1 MNKLEQEAAKIADVE
16 VDMMQ
21 QTGYITIREVEEY
34 KKRLKEKIINI
45 AKTNNTDALEAFEKA
60 ANGQAT
66 KIIVPSDIAGMA
78 GLAKGIVESVKEDQ

>member
-1 MNKLEQEAAKIADVE
+1 MNKLEQEATKIADVE

-45 AKTNNTDALEAFEKA
+45 AKTNNTDALEAFEK
-60 ANGQAT
+60 
-66 KIIVPSDIAGMA
+66 M
-78 GLAKGIVESVKEDQ
+78 VKDVFLV

>member
-1 MNKLEQEAAKIADVE
+1 MSKLEQEAAKIADVE

-45 AKTNNTDALEAFEKA
+45 AKTNNTDALEAFEK
-60 ANGQAT
+60 
-66 KIIVPSDIAGMA
+66 M
-78 GLAKGIVESVKEDQ
+78 VKDVLLV

>member
-1 MNKLEQEAAKIADVE
+1 MNKLEQEAAKIAEVE

-45 AKTNNTDALEAFEKA
+45 AKTNNTDALEAFEK
-60 ANGQAT
+60 
-66 KIIVPSDIAGMA
+66 M
-78 GLAKGIVESVKEDQ
+78 VKDVFLV

>member
-21 QTGYITIREVEEY
+21 HTGYITIREVEEY

-45 AKTNNTDALEAFEKA
+45 AKTNNTDALEAFEK
-60 ANGQAT
+60 
-66 KIIVPSDIAGMA
+66 M
-78 GLAKGIVESVKEDQ
+78 VKDVFLV

>member
-21 QTGYITIREVEEY
+21 YTGYITIREVEEY

-45 AKTNNTDALEAFEKA
+45 AKTNNTDALETFEK
-60 ANGQAT
+60 
-66 KIIVPSDIAGMA
+66 M
-78 GLAKGIVESVKEDQ
+78 VKDVFLV

>member
-21 QTGYITIREVEEY
+21 YTGYITIREVEEY

-45 AKTNNTDALEAFEKA
+45 AKTNNTDALGAFEKMV
-60 ANGQAT
+60 
-66 KIIVPSDIAGMA
+66 KDVP
-78 GLAKGIVESVKEDQ
+78 LV

>member
-21 QTGYITIREVEEY
+21 YTGYITIREVEEY

-45 AKTNNTDALEAFEKA
+45 AKTNNTDALEAFEK
-60 ANGQAT
+60 
-66 KIIVPSDIAGMA
+66 M
-78 GLAKGIVESVKEDQ
+78 VKDVFLV

>member
-1 MNKLEQEAAKIADVE
+1 MNKLEQEASKIADVE

-45 AKTNNTDALEAFEKA
+45 AKTNNTDALEAFEK
-60 ANGQAT
+60 
-66 KIIVPSDIAGMA
+66 M
-78 GLAKGIVESVKEDQ
+78 VKDVFLV

>member
-45 AKTNNTDALEAFEKA
+45 AKTNNTDALEAFEK
-60 ANGQAT
+60 
-66 KIIVPSDIAGMA
+66 M
-78 GLAKGIVESVKEDQ
+78 VKDVFLLV

>member
-21 QTGYITIREVEEY
+21 YTGYITIIEGEEY

-45 AKTNNTDALEAFEKA
+45 AKTNNTDALEAFEK
-60 ANGQAT
+60 
-66 KIIVPSDIAGMA
+66 M
-78 GLAKGIVESVKEDQ
+78 VKDVFLV

>member
-21 QTGYITIREVEEY
+21 NTGYITIREVEEY

-45 AKTNNTDALEAFEKA
+45 AKTNNTDALEAFEK
-60 ANGQAT
+60 
-66 KIIVPSDIAGMA
+66 M
-78 GLAKGIVESVKEDQ
+78 VKDVFLV

>member
-34 KKRLKEKIINI
+34 KKRLKEKIIKI
-45 AKTNNTDALEAFEKA
+45 AKTNNTDALEAFEKM
-60 ANGQAT
+60 
-66 KIIVPSDIAGMA
+66 V
-78 GLAKGIVESVKEDQ
+78 KGVFLV

>member
-21 QTGYITIREVEEY
+21 STGYITIREVEEY

-45 AKTNNTDALEAFEKA
+45 AKTNNTDALEAFEK
-60 ANGQAT
+60 
-66 KIIVPSDIAGMA
+66 M
-78 GLAKGIVESVKEDQ
+78 VKDVFLV

>member
-45 AKTNNTDALEAFEKA
+45 AKTNNTDALEAFEK
-60 ANGQAT
+60 
-66 KIIVPSDIAGMA
+66 M
-78 GLAKGIVESVKEDQ
+78 VKDVFLL

>member
-45 AKTNNTDALEAFEKA
+45 AKTNNTDALEAFEK
-60 ANGQAT
+60 
-66 KIIVPSDIAGMA
+66 IVKDVF
-78 GLAKGIVESVKEDQ
+78 LV

>member
-21 QTGYITIREVEEY
+21 QTGYITIREVEEH

-45 AKTNNTDALEAFEKA
+45 AKTNNTDALEAFEK
-60 ANGQAT
+60 
-66 KIIVPSDIAGMA
+66 M
-78 GLAKGIVESVKEDQ
+78 VKDVFLV

>member
-1 MNKLEQEAAKIADVE
+1 MNKLEQEAAKISDVE

-45 AKTNNTDALEAFEKA
+45 AKTNNTDALEAFEK
-60 ANGQAT
+60 
-66 KIIVPSDIAGMA
+66 M
-78 GLAKGIVESVKEDQ
+78 VKDVFLV

>member
-1 MNKLEQEAAKIADVE
+1 MNAIEIKNLSYSYKGEKGEVVMNKLEQEAAKIAEVE

-45 AKTNNTDALEAFEKA
+45 AKTNNTDALLAFEK
-60 ANGQAT
+60 
-66 KIIVPSDIAGMA
+66 M
-78 GLAKGIVESVKEDQ
+78 VKDVFLV

>member
-45 AKTNNTDALEAFEKA
+45 AKTNNTDALVAFEK
-60 ANGQAT
+60 
-66 KIIVPSDIAGMA
+66 M
-78 GLAKGIVESVKEDQ
+78 VKDVFLV

>member
-1 MNKLEQEAAKIADVE
+1 MSKLEQEATKIADVE

-45 AKTNNTDALEAFEKA
+45 AKTNNTDALEAFEK
-60 ANGQAT
+60 
-66 KIIVPSDIAGMA
+66 M
-78 GLAKGIVESVKEDQ
+78 VKDVFLLV

>member
-1 MNKLEQEAAKIADVE
+1 MNKLEQEAAKIAEVE

-45 AKTNNTDALEAFEKA
+45 AKTNNTDALCAFEK
-60 ANGQAT
+60 
-66 KIIVPSDIAGMA
+66 M
-78 GLAKGIVESVKEDQ
+78 VKDVFLV

>member
-45 AKTNNTDALEAFEKA
+45 AKTNNTDALDAFEK
-60 ANGQAT
+60 
-66 KIIVPSDIAGMA
+66 M
-78 GLAKGIVESVKEDQ
+78 VKDVFLV

>member
-1 MNKLEQEAAKIADVE
+1 MNKLEQEAAKIAEVE

-45 AKTNNTDALEAFEKA
+45 AKTNNTDALGAFE
-60 ANGQAT
+60 NM
-66 KIIVPSDIAGMA
+66 V
-78 GLAKGIVESVKEDQ
+78 KGVFLV

>member
-1 MNKLEQEAAKIADVE
+1 MNKLEQEATKIADVE

-45 AKTNNTDALEAFEKA
+45 AKTNNTDALRAFEK
-60 ANGQAT
+60 
-66 KIIVPSDIAGMA
+66 M
-78 GLAKGIVESVKEDQ
+78 VKDVFLV

>member
-1 MNKLEQEAAKIADVE
+1 MSKLEQEATKIADVE

-45 AKTNNTDALEAFEKA
+45 AKTNNTDALGAFE
-60 ANGQAT
+60 NM
-66 KIIVPSDIAGMA
+66 V
-78 GLAKGIVESVKEDQ
+78 KGVFLV